1 MKFYIFDVDGTLTPS
16 RGLMDTDFK
25 KWFLKF
31 NSENPVYLATGSD
44 APKTIEQI
52 GQDVFNA
59 VKRMYNCSG
68 NSVWENGINIYNNS
82 WTLPTLPYKFLEK
95 KLHGSE
101 FKLRTG
107 THFDARPGL
116 LNYSIIGRGC
126 DKEQRKEYVQYDERT
141 KERWVIAKEFNEL
154 FSESENIVAQVAGET
169 GIDIMP
175 IGKGKQQILDKF
187 AKDDTIIFFGDKCE
201 KGGNDHDISV
211 AVRERETGV
220 VHEVEDWE
228 HTWQILKKKY

>member
-1 MKFYIFDVDGTLTPS
+1 MIHDYIFDVDGTLTPS
-16 RGLMDTDFK
+16 RVTIDTEFK
-25 KWFLKF
+25 KFFIEFISK
-31 NSENPVYLATGSD
+31 NDVYLATGSD

-82 WTLPTLPYKFLEK
+82 WTLPTLPYKFLEN
-95 KLHGSE
+95 KLHDSE

-126 DKEQRKEYVQYDERT
+126 DKEQRKEYVQ
-141 KERWVIAKEFNEL
+141 
-154 FSESENIVAQVAGET
+154 
-169 GIDIMP
+169 
-175 IGKGKQQILDKF
+175 
-187 AKDDTIIFFGDKCE
+187 
-201 KGGNDHDISV
+201 
-211 AVRERETGV
+211 
-220 VHEVEDWE
+220 
-228 HTWQILKKKY
+228 